1 MPVIVSQNIKEKGTY
16 NTMEF
21 VIEDISHNE
30 FRVNNKYF
38 DTKEFAENFMHSFF
52 VTVYKYQGVDINEH

>member
-1 MPVIVSQNIKEKGTY
+1 
-16 NTMEF
+16 MEF